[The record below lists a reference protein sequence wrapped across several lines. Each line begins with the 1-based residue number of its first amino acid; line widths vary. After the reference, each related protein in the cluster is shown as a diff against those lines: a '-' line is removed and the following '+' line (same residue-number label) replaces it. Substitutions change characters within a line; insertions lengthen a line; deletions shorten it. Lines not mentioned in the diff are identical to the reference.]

1 MRQEKRMECPGEL
14 KAQKDCVGEVNI
26 EDCAKAGHADM
37 NTAAERTDYAGL
49 YQEYFRLMMDAYEG
63 NIYISDLDSYELLYL
78 NNTSCDTLGSPS
90 EKLLGRKCYE
100 VIQGRSAPCPF
111 CTNDKLRED
120 EYYEWE
126 FDNPVLERKFLIK
139 NRLINWEGHRA
150 RLELSHDMYTS
161 EFKLEK
167 KNREQD
173 ALLRSVPGGFARLDA
188 RDCST
193 VLWYGADFLD
203 MIGYTAEQFENE
215 LHSQCTYLHQEDL
228 QRIIPMLQELM
239 VTGGNMVTEAKITTR
254 SGQTKILTIT
264 LSYARGEESWDGIPS
279 FYTIGIDIT
288 KQREEQERQRKI
300 LEEAYKTAQIAS
312 EAKTNFLSSMS
323 HDIRTPMNAIM
334 GMTAI
339 AEANI
344 DSQEKIRDCLNK
356 INTSTHHLLN
366 LINEVLDMSRIESG
380 KIDLISEEVSLP
392 EMFEDIANMFQPLV
406 AERNQKLQLFSGH
419 LRHWKVRTDGGR
431 LQQVLMN
438 LLTNAVKYTPEG
450 GTISLRAQELPDNS
464 GNKGQYEF
472 IIEDNGI
479 GIDGEFLPHI
489 FEPFTRAED
498 TRINKIQGTGLGLA
512 ITQNIVRMMNG
523 TIEVKSELGKGSEF
537 IVAIPLERCDDIVIP
552 EAEPDNLRASDAN
565 DNDSQGTT
573 EALDEKTQDFLT
585 SKRILLVEDNELNR
599 EIASELL
606 QMHGFSIDKAENGQR
621 AVEKFVASAPET
633 YDCILM
639 DIQMPVMDGY
649 QATRTIRSLE
659 REDAHTI
666 PILALTANAF
676 ATDLAKAHSAGMNDH
691 IAKPIDIN
699 RLLEALQRWM
709 KE

>member
-1 MRQEKRMECPGEL
+1 MQYKRNSESLEEQSRL
-14 KAQKDCVGEVNI
+14 Y
-26 EDCAKAGHADM
+26 ED
-37 NTAAERTDYAGL
+37 
-49 YQEYFRLMMDAYEG
+49 YFCLIMDAYDG
-63 NIYISDLDSYELLYL
+63 NIYISDVETYDLLYL
-78 NNTSCDTLGSPS
+78 NQTSCATLGIPL
-90 EKLLGRKCYE
+90 EKMLGRKCYE
-100 VIQGRSAPCPF
+100 VIQGRSDPCPF

-126 FDNPVLERKFLIK
+126 FFNPVLERTFLIK
-139 NRLINWEGHRA
+139 NRLIRWNGRRA

-193 VLWYGADFLD
+193 VLWYGADFLN
-203 MIGYTAEQFENE
+203 MIGYSAEQFEKE
-215 LHSQCTYLHQEDL
+215 LHSQCTYIHPEDL
-228 QRIIPMLQELM
+228 KCIIRLGQELM
-239 VTGGNMVTEAKITTR
+239 TTGGSIVTEAKIITR
-254 SGQTKILTIT
+254 SGEIKIFTIT
-264 LSYARGEESWDGIPS
+264 LSYAKGEESWDGIPS

-288 KQREEQERQRKI
+288 KQRREQEEQRKI
-300 LEEAYKTAQIAS
+300 LEDAYKTAQIAS

-344 DSQEKIRDCLNK
+344 DSQAKVQDCLSK
-356 INTSTHHLLN
+356 INTSAQHLMG
-366 LINEVLDMSRIESG
+366 LINEVLDMSKIESG
-380 KIDLISEEVSLP
+380 KIDLMSETVSLP
-392 EMFEDIANMFQPLV
+392 ELFQDISSMCQPLWLKK
-406 AERNQKLQLFSGH
+406 NQKFRICTDQI
-419 LRHWKVRTDGGR
+419 RHEKIISDSGR

-438 LLTNAVKYTPEG
+438 LLMNAFKYTPDG
-450 GTISLRAQELPDNS
+450 GDISLLVRELPDNS
-464 GNKGQYEF
+464 GNKGQFEF
-472 IIEDNGI
+472 IIRDNGV
-479 GIDGEFLPHI
+479 GMNEEFLPHI

-512 ITQNIVRMMNG
+512 ITQNIVHMMNG
-523 TIEVKSELGKGSEF
+523 TIEVKSNVGNGSEF
-537 IVAIPLERCDDIVIP
+537 IFAVPLELYREEGTDAAVPCDSNEKYAVPGGGSKDEGDRP
-552 EAEPDNLRASDAN
+552 ETPDKSLS
-565 DNDSQGTT
+565 
-573 EALDEKTQDFLT
+573 

-606 QMHGFSIDKAENGQR
+606 QMYGFTIDKAENGQC
-621 AVEKFVASAPET
+621 AVEKFSASAPGEF
-633 YDCILM
+633 DCILM

-649 QATRTIRSLE
+649 QATRAIRALE
-659 REDAHTI
+659 RDDARTI

-699 RLLEALQRWM
+699 RLLEAVQRWM
-709 KE
+709 KM

>member
-1 MRQEKRMECPGEL
+1 MDQNSSSESLDDQGR
-14 KAQKDCVGEVNI
+14 
-26 EDCAKAGHADM
+26 
-37 NTAAERTDYAGL
+37 L
-49 YQEYFRLMMDAYEG
+49 YEEYFRLMMDAYDG
-63 NIYISDLDSYELLYL
+63 NIYISDVETYELLYL
-78 NNTSCDTLGSPS
+78 NNTSCATLGIPS

-100 VIQGRSAPCPF
+100 VIQGRNAPCPF
-111 CTNDKLRED
+111 CTNNKLRED

-126 FDNPVLERKFLIK
+126 FFNPVLERTFLIK
-139 NRLINWEGHRA
+139 NRLIRWNGRRA
-150 RLELSHDMYTS
+150 RLEMSHDMYTS

-193 VLWYGADFLD
+193 VLWYGAEFLNV
-203 MIGYTAEQFENE
+203 IGYTKEQFENE
-215 LHSQCTYLHQEDL
+215 LHSQCAYIHPEDFD
-228 QRIIPMLQELM
+228 RIVPLLQELM
-239 VTGGNMVTEAKITTR
+239 VTGGNIVTEAKIITR
-254 SGQTKILTIT
+254 SGEIKILTIT

-288 KQREEQERQRKI
+288 KQRREQEEQRKI

-344 DSQEKIRDCLNK
+344 DSQVKVQDCLSK
-356 INTSTHHLLN
+356 INTSAQHLMG
-366 LINEVLDMSRIESG
+366 LINEVLDMSKIESG
-380 KIDLISEEVSLP
+380 KIDLMSDKVSLP
-392 EMFEDIANMFQPLV
+392 VLLQDIGSMCQSLSLKK
-406 AERNQKLQLFSGH
+406 NQKFLLSADQI
-419 LRHWKVRTDGGR
+419 RHENVISDSGR
-431 LQQVLMN
+431 LRQVLMN
-438 LLTNAVKYTPEG
+438 LLMNAFKYTPDG
-450 GTISLRAQELPDNS
+450 GNISLLVRELPGS
-464 GNKGQYEF
+464 IGNKGQYEF
-472 IIEDNGI
+472 IIRDNGI
-479 GIDGEFLPHI
+479 GMDAEFLPHI

-523 TIEVKSELGKGSEF
+523 TIEVKSDPGKGSEF
-537 IVAIPLERCDDIVIP
+537 IFAVPLELYQENETCAGEPVNSDSNEKLP
-552 EAEPDNLRASDAN
+552 EPAGCFQKEMNPDETADKPA
-565 DNDSQGTT
+565 
-573 EALDEKTQDFLT
+573 AA
-585 SKRILLVEDNELNR
+585 KRILLVEDNELNR

-606 QMHGFSIDKAENGQR
+606 QMYGFIIDKAEDGQR
-621 AVEKFVASAPET
+621 AVEKFSASVPGEF
-633 YDCILM
+633 DCILM

-649 QATRTIRSLE
+649 QATRTIRALK
-659 REDAHTI
+659 REDAKTI

-709 KE
+709 EM